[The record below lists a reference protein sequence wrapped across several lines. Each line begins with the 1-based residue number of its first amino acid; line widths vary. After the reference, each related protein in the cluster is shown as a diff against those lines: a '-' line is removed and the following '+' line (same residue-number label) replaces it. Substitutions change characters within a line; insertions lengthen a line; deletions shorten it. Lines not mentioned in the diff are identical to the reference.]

1 MEGNVLVFFDGTWDG
16 DCPEE
21 TGRGETN
28 VPRLHRLFVEDG
40 NQRACYLPGVGT
52 GECWTAWW
60 GDSRGQGFLYAFSEV
75 TPGWRRTGAPEIGFS
90 SSASAGGPIPPAV
103 SRE

>member
-40 NQRACYLPGVGT
+40 DQRACYLPGVGT
-52 GECWTAWW
+52 GGVLDRMVGGLTGAGLSLRIQRGYTWLAANWRHSA
-60 GDSRGQGFLYAFSEV
+60 GDSGEPTLRPSCSPNCS
-75 TPGWRRTGAPEIGFS
+75 TT
-90 SSASAGGPIPPAV
+90 
-103 SRE
+103 